1 MASVKAD
8 PMDAKTVD
16 CLEFLTVTQTEI
28 AKVVQMDTDLDFAMA
43 CWKELKKEAK
53 TDN

>member
-1 MASVKAD
+1 MVSVKAD
-8 PMDAKTVD
+8 PMDAKTAGCSLMVP
-16 CLEFLTVTQTEI
+16 QTEI
-28 AKVVQMDTDLDFAMA
+28 AKVVQMDTDWDFAMA